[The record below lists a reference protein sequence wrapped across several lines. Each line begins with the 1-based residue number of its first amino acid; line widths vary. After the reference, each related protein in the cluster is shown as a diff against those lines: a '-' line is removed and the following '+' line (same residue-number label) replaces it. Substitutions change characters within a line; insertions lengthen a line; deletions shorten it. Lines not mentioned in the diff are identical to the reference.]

1 MEFLNFNSVELLPNA
16 KASAAFMVDSGK
28 VFREDTDIAPV
39 VISESLS
46 YIPWGADNQMP
57 FDILNLIESDETL
70 STCQM
75 FNAEVCYGSGLI
87 YNTDKST
94 VKTREQ
100 VDDFFLEN
108 NIAGYYLGV
117 CQDFKHFAFC
127 VSVIILNAEGNKVVR
142 LARKE
147 AFYCRFTPANKQGKI
162 E

>member
-1 MEFLNFNSVELLPNA
+1 MAV
-16 KASAAFMVDSGK
+16 
-28 VFREDTDIAPV
+28 
-39 VISESLS
+39 
-46 YIPWGADNQMP
+46 
-57 FDILNLIESDETL
+57 
-70 STCQM
+70 
-75 FNAEVCYGSGLI
+75 GLCI
-87 YNTDKST
+87 TPTNPA
-94 VKTREQ
+94 VKTREL